1 MGLKEEWFKKEI
13 QEKIG
18 SEQERPVQKYVGL
31 EGKGSVR
38 NRFRER
44 QVQRE
49 ISSEKE
55 RFMVQHFKGL
65 LQKKDGYHRGLEG
78 QRFRKAEVQ
87 NRKVYQKKIFLV

>member
-44 QVQRE
+44 
-49 ISSEKE
+49 
-55 RFMVQHFKGL
+55 
-65 LQKKDGYHRGLEG
+65 
-78 QRFRKAEVQ
+78 
-87 NRKVYQKKIFLV
+87 